1 MGESHTLTIENQ
13 KRLLAK
19 GVLEVNGFSDKEI
32 KISLINSVKI
42 YIVGQN
48 LKITNF
54 QKQSGSFVAEGLILK
69 VNYLQDGKNIFKKLV
84 K

>member
-13 KRLLAK
+13 KRLLATC
-19 GVLEVNGFSDKEI
+19 VAEVNGFSDKEI
-32 KISLINSVKI
+32 KISLINGGKI
-42 YIVGQN
+42 HVVGQN

-54 QKQSGSFVAEGLILK
+54 QKQSGSFVAEGIILR
-69 VNYLQDGKNIFKKLV
+69 VNYLQDGKNVFKKLV